1 MIIIHVDTGGSVSL
15 CLMAEQLSAV
25 HTSHIFF
32 IHSSVD
38 IYMGWFHVLTI
49 VNSAAMNIGVHIYV
63 WIKVSSGYIP
73 RSGIVGSYG
82 NSNFG
87 SLMNF
92 HTVFHGGCTNFIPT
106 SSIVGFPFLHTLS
119 RICY

>member
-1 MIIIHVDTGGSVSL
+1 MIVIHVDAGGNVSL
-15 CLMAEQLSAV
+15 CLMAEHHSTV
-25 HTSHIFF
+25 HTNHIFF

-38 IYMGWFHVLTI
+38 SYIGWFHVLTI
-49 VNSAAMNIGVHIYV
+49 VNSAAMNIGVHIYF

-82 NSNFG
+82 NYNFG

-92 HTVFHGGCTNFIPT
+92 HTVFHSGCTNFIPT
-106 SSIVGFPFLHTLS
+106 GSIRGFPFLHILS